1 MRTVNAQKIRN
12 NLGEVLDSLDKDGE
26 PILLSK
32 GRKIRAVL
40 ITPEEF
46 KKRFLDKQFEEK
58 KKKLLQKIK
67 NFRAD
72 SVIKKDSIYVLRGLR
87 GYEE

>member
-1 MRTVNAQKIRN
+1 MRTVNAQKIKN

-40 ITPEEF
+40 ISPEEF
-46 KKRFLDKQFEEK
+46 KKRFLDKQFEEEK
-58 KKKLLQKIK
+58 MKLLQRIK
-67 NFRAD
+67 DFRAD
-72 SVIKKDSIYVLRGLR
+72 SVIKKDSIDVLRGLR
-87 GYEE
+87 GYED

>member
-1 MRTVNAQKIRN
+1 MRTVNALKIRN
-12 NLGEVLDSLDKDGE
+12 HLGEVLDSLEKNGE

-46 KKRFLDKQFEEK
+46 KKRFLDKQAEEE
-58 KKKLLQKIK
+58 KKKLLQQIK
-67 NFRAD
+67 DLRAN
-72 SVIKKDSIYVLRGLR
+72 SKSKSKSIDELRRIR
-87 GYEE
+87 GYTE